1 MFAPSRSDTKSP
13 KITKLISAQL
23 SRLYAT
29 FVITAAIVNCNVTSA
44 VAIPLT
50 PFRFEAQAK
59 RHCPS
64 DAIVWL
70 DFRRGVY
77 YARGQRQYAQ
87 GFNGSF
93 VCRDE
98 ARRGGYRRSLLG
110 LR

>member
-1 MFAPSRSDTKSP
+1 M
-13 KITKLISAQL
+13 QL
-23 SRLYAT
+23 SRLYVT
-29 FVITAAIVNCNVTSA
+29 GVITAAIVSCNVTFS

-50 PFRFEAQAK
+50 PFRFEAQAQ

-77 YARGQRQYAQ
+77 YSRGQRQYAQ

-98 ARRGGYRRSLLG
+98 ARRGGYRRSLFG